1 MGEPHVHLVIRR
13 SAEYGGRIGP
23 VALAAGLGGF
33 VVWLV
38 SLRATPA
45 LAAIGWLVGVGGM
58 FVGVT
63 AAVASAVGLLSS
75 ERRRFAARGI
85 FTGSLAVLIPALLA
99 FLVIALVWE

>member
-1 MGEPHVHLVIRR
+1 MGEPPVYLFLRR

-23 VALAAGLGGF
+23 VALVAGLGGF

-38 SLRATPA
+38 SLRGTPA
-45 LAAIGWLVGVGGM
+45 LAAVGWLVGVGGM

-75 ERRRFAARGI
+75 DRRQFAARGL
-85 FTGSLAVLIPALLA
+85 FTGSLAVVIPALLS
-99 FLVIALVWE
+99 FVVISLLWE

>member
-1 MGEPHVHLVIRR
+1 MGEPAVHLFLRR

-23 VALAAGLGGF
+23 LALAAGLGGF

-38 SLRATPA
+38 ALRGTPA

-75 ERRRFAARGI
+75 DRRQAARGF
-85 FTGSLAVLIPALLA
+85 FTGSLAVVIPALLS
-99 FLVIALVWE
+99 FLVISLLWE

>member
-1 MGEPHVHLVIRR
+1 MAAPHVHVFIRR

-23 VALAAGLGGF
+23 VALVAGLGGF

-38 SLRATPA
+38 ALRGTPA

-58 FVGVT
+58 VVGVT

-75 ERRRFAARGI
+75 DRRGFAARG
-85 FTGSLAVLIPALLA
+85 FLTGSLAVLVPALLA